1 MGERKY
7 ARVTPLASNAK
18 TIKAQGRYDATRS
31 NDLGERQSRESFSGE
46 SDGGDRQEFH
56 QWVDDRL
63 ESGDQ
68 AYSLI
73 LNPGE
78 GHARRE
84 EVTAWARDTLG
95 RIEAQHRL
103 KLEYR
108 FWIHDDQKAH
118 SHVHAVVF
126 TPQPLRVKTVDQ
138 ARVRAGE
145 AWTQVLERRQDLR
158 LQLEQR
164 REMSQGRQARSIG
177 RNATDADEN
186 SRGERTLRPG
196 TLVVQTPQPGRAG
209 RQDEREV
216 RSVTPEREARANPGI
231 ERPQDRP
238 RLERQEERVPNRGR
252 SGLSR

>member
-1 MGERKY
+1 M
-7 ARVTPLASNAK
+7 
-18 TIKAQGRYDATRS
+18 
-31 NDLGERQSRESFSGE
+31 
-46 SDGGDRQEFH
+46 
-56 QWVDDRL
+56 
-63 ESGDQ
+63 
-68 AYSLI
+68 I

-95 RIEAQHRL
+95 RIEAQHKL

-145 AWTQVLERRQDLR
+145 AWTQVLERRREPGLR
-158 LQLEQR
+158 LEQQR
-164 REMSQGRQARSIG
+164 GISEGKQGPSSGREMTNSS
-177 RNATDADEN
+177 EH
-186 SRGERTLRPG
+186 SRGERMPRPG
-196 TLVVQTPQPGRAG
+196 TLVQTPQPTRGD

-216 RSVTPEREARANPGI
+216 RSVTPEREARANPEV
-231 ERPQDRP
+231 ERTPDRA
-238 RLERQEERVPNRGR
+238 RLEHQEERVSNRGR

>member
-31 NDLGERQSRESFSGE
+31 NDLGERQSRESFSDE
-46 SDGGDRQEFH
+46 AEGGDRQEFH
-56 QWVDDRL
+56 RWVDARL
-63 ESGDQ
+63 EAGDQ

-78 GHARRE
+78 GHARRD

-95 RIEAQHRL
+95 RIEAQHKL

-145 AWTQVLERRQDLR
+145 AWTQVLERRQELR
-158 LQLEQR
+158 LQLEQQ
-164 REMSQGRQARSIG
+164 REMSQGRQAPSYG
-177 RNATDADEN
+177 RNATDANEN
-186 SRGERTLRPG
+186 SRGERTLHPG
-196 TLVVQTPQPGRAG
+196 MLVVQTPQPARAD

-216 RSVTPEREARANPGI
+216 RSVTPKREARANPEI
-231 ERPQDRP
+231 ERTQDRP
-238 RLERQEERVPNRGR
+238 RLERQEERVPNRGH